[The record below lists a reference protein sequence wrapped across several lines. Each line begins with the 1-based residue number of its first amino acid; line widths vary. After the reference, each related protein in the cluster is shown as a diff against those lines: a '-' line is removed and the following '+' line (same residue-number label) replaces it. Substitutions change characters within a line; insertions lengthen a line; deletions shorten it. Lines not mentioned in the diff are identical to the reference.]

1 MRLRATIPVPG
12 LSVSPTEPITAAG
25 TRSQLLQLQTL
36 VTVVLCYQLLF
47 TPEVM
52 LSLDAQRVTIL
63 GLMVLCG
70 SLIILPDQ
78 LFLLGWFPAALALL
92 DTAITTLLVYISG
105 NASSELYLTYF
116 VILLI
121 ATTARTR
128 QQLFG
133 FIAVVCT
140 IYGMILYREYLD
152 TGVLVEHHLLRI
164 PLFLVMA
171 IFYGGSAEQVRTLS
185 EFDALTGLPNR
196 RSFFKSVADGIHR
209 KQGTDGQMGLLS
221 VDLDGFKLINDT
233 LGHSVGDRLLRE
245 VSMRFRRRLPPRA
258 CIARFG
264 GDEFGVLIEP
274 LGSREELAQHAETL
288 LQELYAPIFIEGQE
302 IYARA
307 SIGGAVYPDDAD
319 NPESLIK
326 DADAALHKA
335 KEQGRNTYE
344 FFAPEINV
352 KATERLTLETQFRG
366 ALERQELALY
376 YQPQVDLFSGAII
389 GFEALLRWHHPELG
403 LVSPGRFILIAEENG
418 LIIPVGEWVLEEACR
433 QIKVWQDGGL
443 PALRITVN
451 VSARQFRQPTFV
463 ESVQRVLQ
471 VSGVPPSLLELELT
485 ESSIMQDTDRNV
497 GRLHELK
504 LIGIR
509 LALDDFGTGYSSL
522 GYLQRF
528 PIDTLKVDLTLVRDL
543 ATSKQAVAIVTAV
556 TAMAQTLGLD
566 VIAEGVETEA
576 QMLRLREHGCRVGQG
591 HFWGVPLAASET
603 DTLLRDWPV
612 LSRPRATQ
620 QQA

>member
-1 MRLRATIPVPG
+1 MPSSG
-12 LSVSPTEPITAAG
+12 LSVSPTGPITAAG
-25 TRSQLLQLQTL
+25 TRSQMLQLQTL
-36 VTVVLCYQLLF
+36 VTVVLCYQILF
-47 TPEVM
+47 TPEVT

-70 SLIILPDQ
+70 SLIILPDG
-78 LFLLGWFPAALALL
+78 LFLLGWFPAGLALL
-92 DTAITTLLVYISG
+92 DTGITTLLVYMSG

-133 FIAVVCT
+133 FIAVVCA
-140 IYGMILYREYLD
+140 IYGMILYRQYLD

-196 RSFFKSVADGIHR
+196 RSFFKAVADGIRR
-209 KQGTDGQMGLLS
+209 KQATEGQMGLLS
-221 VDLDGFKLINDT
+221 VDLDGFKLVNDT
-233 LGHSVGDRLLRE
+233 LGHSVGDRLLQE

-274 LGSREELAQHAETL
+274 LNSREELAQHAETL
-288 LQELYAPIFIEGQE
+288 LQELYAPILIEGQE
-302 IYARA
+302 VYARA
-307 SIGGAVYPDDAD
+307 SIGGAVYPHDARD
-319 NPESLIK
+319 PESLIK

-344 FFAPEINV
+344 VFAPEINA
-352 KATERLTLETQFRG
+352 KATERLNLETQFRG
-366 ALERQELALY
+366 ALERRELALY

-403 LVSPGRFILIAEENG
+403 LVSPGRFILIAEDNG
-418 LIIPVGEWVLEEACR
+418 LIIPVGEWVLEAACR
-433 QIKVWQDGGL
+433 QMKVWQDSGF

-463 ESVQRVLQ
+463 ESVQRILQ
-471 VSGVPPSLLELELT
+471 TSGVSASSLELELT

-528 PIDTLKVDLTLVRDL
+528 PVDTLKVDLTLVRDL

-566 VIAEGVETEA
+566 VVAEGVETEA

-591 HFWGVPLAASET
+591 HFWGVPVAAPET

-612 LSRPRATQ
+612 ISRPRSPQ
-620 QQA
+620 QNA